1 MQNKLAVFV
10 FIRHPIFH
18 HNKPS
23 RESIICR
30 QAETWWAKRALIM
43 LKFLLKNG
51 QEDLFKSWRVNKV
64 TS

>member
-1 MQNKLAVFV
+1 MHQINL
-10 FIRHPIFH
+10 
-18 HNKPS
+18 
-23 RESIICR
+23 RENRFFGPKGSWR
-30 QAETWWAKRALIM
+30 AKKALIM